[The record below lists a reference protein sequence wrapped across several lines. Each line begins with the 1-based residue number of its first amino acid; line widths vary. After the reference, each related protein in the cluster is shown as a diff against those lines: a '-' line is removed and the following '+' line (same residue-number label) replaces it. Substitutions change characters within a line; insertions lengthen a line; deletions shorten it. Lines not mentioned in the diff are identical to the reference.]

1 MDIVVTG
8 IGLVCAL
15 GDSLQAS
22 WLRLLDGKSGIFAH
36 QPFPELPP
44 RPLALIGSKPADLPA
59 LTERVVAA
67 ALLDAGLEPPLLDC
81 GVVLGSSRGYQ
92 AQWEM
97 LAREFYASSR
107 AATDRA
113 NESFSDAL
121 YRPLPVFGTGETQ
134 FQRPQGV
141 GAGVEPAHKRQEA
154 AGGVSPV
161 PTTPAYCDWL
171 DTLPHMGAI
180 SAARLIGATGPVL
193 APMAAC
199 ATGIWA
205 LAQGASLV
213 EMGQCQR
220 AIVGAVEAPVT
231 PLTLAGFAQMGAL
244 AQTGAYPFDRHRQG
258 MVLGEGGAV
267 FVLESAELARRRGAR
282 IYGKIFGFGLTNDAC
297 YANAPG
303 IGGRSARAAVKQCCH
318 RAGISLSE
326 IDYIHAHGTGT
337 TLNDEFEALLIEQ
350 LFPQRVPVSST
361 KGATGHAL
369 GASGALGAAFCLMAL
384 QHQVLPPCVG
394 LSEQAFDLD
403 WVRVSRQAEIRRV
416 LCFSF
421 GFGGQ
426 NAVVGFGKI
435 ESNS

>member
-1 MDIVVTG
+1 MSDLCNNSVVVTG

-15 GDSLQAS
+15 GDSLQDS
-22 WLRLLDGKSGIFAH
+22 WLRLQSGKSGIFTH
-36 QPFPELPP
+36 QPFPEQPP
-44 RPLALIGSKPADLPA
+44 RPLALIGSKPAHLPS
-59 LTERVVAA
+59 LTPQVVAA
-67 ALLDAGLEPPLLDC
+67 ALKDAGLEPPLSDC
-81 GVVLGSSRGYQ
+81 GVVLGSSRGHQ

-97 LAREFYASSR
+97 LARQFYAR
-107 AATDRA
+107 DRA
-113 NESFSDAL
+113 PTGRSNESFSDAL
-121 YRPLPVFGTGETQ
+121 PVFGTPAAPVLGTQ
-134 FQRPQGV
+134 GA
-141 GAGVEPAHKRQEA
+141 GAGVTRAPNA
-154 AGGVSPV
+154 
-161 PTTPAYCDWL
+161 PAYCDWL

-180 SAARLIGATGPVL
+180 SAARLVGATGPVL

-205 LAQGASLV
+205 LAQGASLL

-220 AIVGAVEAPVT
+220 AIVGALEAPVT
-231 PLTLAGFAQMGAL
+231 PLTMAGFAQMGAL
-244 AQTGAYPFDRHRQG
+244 AETGAYPFDRHRQG

-297 YANAPG
+297 YAIAPG
-303 IGGRSARAAVKQCCH
+303 IGGRSARASVKQCCH
-318 RAGISLSE
+318 RAGICLSE

-337 TLNDEFEALLIEQ
+337 TLNDEFEALLIEE
-350 LFPQRVPVSST
+350 LFPQRVAVSST

-369 GASGALGAAFCLMAL
+369 GASGALGAAFSLMAL
-384 QHQVLPPCVG
+384 QHQVLPPSVG
-394 LSEQAFDLD
+394 LSEPAFDLD
-403 WVRVSRQAEIRRV
+403 WVRVSRRGEIRRA

-426 NAVVGFGKI
+426 NAVVGLGKM

>member
-1 MDIVVTG
+1 MNSLYKNSVVVTG

-15 GDSLQAS
+15 GDSLQDS
-22 WLRLLDGKSGIFAH
+22 WLRLQEGKSGIFAH
-36 QPFPELPP
+36 QPFPEQPP
-44 RPLALIGSKPADLPA
+44 RPLALIGSKPAYLPA
-59 LTERVVAA
+59 LTPRVVAA
-67 ALLDAGLEPPLLDC
+67 ALLDAGLEPPLSDC
-81 GVVLGSSRGYQ
+81 GVVLGSSRGHQ

-97 LAREFYASSR
+97 LARKFYAG
-107 AATDRA
+107 DRQEGA
-113 NESFSDAL
+113 
-121 YRPLPVFGTGETQ
+121 
-134 FQRPQGV
+134 
-141 GAGVEPAHKRQEA
+141 GAGVSPAPN
-154 AGGVSPV
+154 V
-161 PTTPAYCDWL
+161 PAYGDWL

-180 SAARLIGATGPVL
+180 SAARLVGATGPVL

-205 LAQGASLV
+205 LAQGAMLV

-220 AIVGAVEAPVT
+220 AIAGALEAPVT
-231 PLTLAGFAQMGAL
+231 PLTMAGFAQMGAL

-267 FVLESAELARRRGAR
+267 FVLEPAELALRRGAR
-282 IYGKIFGFGLTNDAC
+282 IYGQILGFGLTNDAC
-297 YANAPG
+297 YASAPG

-337 TLNDEFEALLIEQ
+337 TLNDEFEARLIAE
-350 LFPQRVPVSST
+350 LFPQKVPVSST

-369 GASGALGAAFCLMAL
+369 GASGALGAAFSLMAL

-394 LSEQAFDLD
+394 LSEPAFDLD
-403 WVRVSRQAEIRRV
+403 WVRVARAAEIRRA

-426 NAVVGFGKI
+426 NAVVALGKI